1 MNFNKKFENLIES
14 DFFTKNPFFTIFF
27 FIIFLEYLYGPF
39 FYFHFLA
46 SQTNLSI
53 LSASTFWKMAE
64 KHRKTLFSLK
74 NKKFSLLRHGWDCF
88 TRWKCNS
95 WRFKWDHKLQWNQII
110 SLRKKGL
117 LCICLWLNTLYRPIH
132 LM

>member
-1 MNFNKKFENLIES
+1 MNLTKNSKIWSKVIFSQKIH
-14 DFFTKNPFFTIFF
+14 FFTKFF
-27 FIIFLEYLYGPF
+27 FIIFLEYLFGPF

-117 LCICLWLNTLYRPIH
+117 LCICLWLNTLN
-132 LM
+132 LETKMQ